1 MAEIIQL
8 KFKFKQSRKRKVV
21 MARKKNETDRVIRID
36 NNTVIIVKPK
46 DMHLSDIEIR
56 QRHIRN
62 KNISATNSI
71 YNINPQA
78 NIINKPK
85 V

>member
-1 MAEIIQL
+1 
-8 KFKFKQSRKRKVV
+8 